1 MIRSI
6 HQCLKIHAIHHIYI
20 PIHTH
25 THTHTCIHTYIPA
38 ACMHTYIH
46 EYIHTYIHTYTHA
59 CVHACM
65 HTASQPATP
74 TIMYIYVCMYIHAY
88 IYVCIQIVNERTGR
102 LTVSCRL
109 CMKAHSRRMLQFQEL
124 LIGCRRPHC
133 TGSVSINQRSCKALY
148 SSLPRGVRVFPSQ
161 GGI

>member
-1 MIRSI
+1 MQYI
-6 HQCLKIHAIHHIYI
+6 IYI
-20 PIHTH
+20 YIYLYIHTH
-25 THTHTCIHTYIPA
+25 THIHIHACIHTYIPA

-46 EYIHTYIHTYTHA
+46 EYTYIHTYIHTYTHA